1 MVILSTLTTSIW
13 HRQGAK
19 KQLTVRYYDRYH
31 SENTILRKSPLVN
44 SENGF
49 NKDKMLMVVTVEER
63 QEKIILTLKW

>member
-19 KQLTVRYYDRYH
+19 KQLTARYYDRYH
-31 SENTILRKSPLVN
+31 SENSILRKSSLVN

-63 QEKIILTLKW
+63 QEKIILTL

>member
-44 SENGF
+44 SENRF

-63 QEKIILTLKW
+63 QEKIILTL